1 MRQYNFLVL
10 TDHRGHSRENSLYAI
25 LAKMIEH
32 LQCGKVH
39 LASRG
44 NEHNHSFFYDH
55 SGTEIYV
62 YEVGK
67 GFEFHPDVS
76 RFSQN
81 NLKADISD
89 YDAIFMRLP
98 RPVSSD
104 FLHWLADKAKDKVII
119 NHPSGIENTGSK
131 AYLLNFP
138 EWCPAMKLCYSMDE
152 IRTFARQFPIVLK
165 PLKEYGGKGILKI
178 EGTKIYDGEDAF
190 EMEPYL
196 QARENFIREEGYL
209 AMEFLKNVTRGDKR
223 ILVVGG
229 EIMAA
234 SLRMPAEGSW
244 LCNVAR
250 GGYAVPAEADEQEV
264 KMIRAISPRL
274 LKEGIFIFGAD
285 TLVND
290 AGKRVLSE
298 INTLSIGGFPQA
310 EEQTGRPIVGDL
322 VDKIMTYV
330 DDENT
335 RGYSGNFNF

>member
-1 MRQYNFLVL
+1 MRQYKFLVL
-10 TDHRGHSRENSLYAI
+10 TDHRGHSKENSLYAI
-25 LAKMIEH
+25 LSKIIEH
-32 LQCGKVH
+32 PQCEKVH

-44 NEHNHSFFYDH
+44 NEHNHSFFYDN

-62 YEVGK
+62 YEVRK
-67 GFEFHPDVS
+67 GFAFDPDPS
-76 RFSQN
+76 RFTQN

-89 YDAIFMRLP
+89 YDIIFMRLP

-104 FLHWLADKAKDKVII
+104 FLHTLAEKAKDKVMI
-119 NHPSGIENTGSK
+119 NHPIGIENTGSK

-138 EWCPAMKLCYSMDE
+138 EWCPSMKLCHSIDE
-152 IRTFARQFPIVLK
+152 IRHFARQFPIVLK
-165 PLKEYGGKGILKI
+165 PLKEYGGKEILKI
-178 EGTKIYDGEDAF
+178 EGTKIYDGEEEF

-196 QARENFIREEGYL
+196 LEKENFIREEGYL
-209 AMEFLKNVTRGDKR
+209 AMEFLKNVTKGDKR

-250 GGYAVPAEADEQEV
+250 GGYAVPAEPDEDEV

-274 LKEGIFIFGAD
+274 LEEGIFIFGAD
-285 TLVND
+285 TLVGND
-290 AGKRVLSE
+290 GKRVLSE

-310 EEQTGRPIVGDL
+310 EEQTGRPIVRDL
-322 VDKIMTYV
+322 VNKIITFADDKK
-330 DDENT
+330 
-335 RGYSGNFNF
+335 RR